1 MISTTTTTEA
11 PTCAGAFVASDTDA
25 FAVRG
30 MDAVVGGFGA
40 AERTTGL
47 PVGSPVRLR
56 PVVDVPMTGLPIGAV
71 QLNSD
76 TPGDLPP
83 RDPLS

>member
-1 MISTTTTTEA
+1 MISTTTTKA
-11 PTCAGAFVASDTDA
+11 PTYAGA

-30 MDAVVGGFGA
+30 VDAVAGGVTA

-47 PVGSPVRLR
+47 PVGGHLRLR
-56 PVVDVPMTGLPIGAV
+56 PVVDVPMTGLPIGATAV

>member
-1 MISTTTTTEA
+1 LISTTTTKA
-11 PTCAGAFVASDTDA
+11 PTYAGA

-30 MDAVVGGFGA
+30 TDAFTGGGTA

-71 QLNSD
+71 GAVVQLNSD

>member
-1 MISTTTTTEA
+1 MISTTTTKA
-11 PTCAGAFVASDTDA
+11 PSYAGA

-30 MDAVVGGFGA
+30 TTAVEHSTA
-40 AERTTGL
+40 M
-47 PVGSPVRLR
+47 PVRLR
-56 PVVDVPMTGLPIGAV
+56 RTDGGPATGLPIGIGV

-76 TPGDLPP
+76 IPGDLPP